1 MVKQLSKIGL
11 DKSLSRKLADELNVL
26 LSNYEV
32 YNQSLRSLHWNIK
45 GNNFFELHAKFE
57 ELYNDA
63 QIKVDEIAERVLTLG
78 FVPLH
83 TFEDYI
89 KNAKVEVA
97 RDISEATPAVTL
109 VVESLKTLVVLER
122 EILNTAEQ
130 LGDEGTLT
138 LLTDFI
144 TEQEKTIW
152 MYNSW
157 LGK

>member
-32 YNQSLRSLHWNIK
+32 YYQSLRSLHWNIK